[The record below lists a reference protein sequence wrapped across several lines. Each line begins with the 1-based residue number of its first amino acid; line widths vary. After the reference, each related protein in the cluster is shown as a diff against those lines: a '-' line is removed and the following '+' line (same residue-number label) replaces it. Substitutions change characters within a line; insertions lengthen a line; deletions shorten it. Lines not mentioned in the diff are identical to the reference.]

1 MTAFRQDDLDRLARR
16 VLAGEVVFFVGAGFS
31 LDSEKNSAKRLI
43 ARLLA
48 RFEALTSH
56 LRQAVLL
63 PNHLADAV
71 RETASELHEGLRTTF
86 GVKPQ
91 RGSGLLTTEINVGNL
106 AREYYHIND
115 WMCSAFSSLLEGI
128 RELEDHGALSL
139 AIWKRENEILKGF
152 DKEMPSNL
160 AMELSL
166 LFKLKDPQRRG
177 KALFLD
183 TMGFADLRVMAGAP
197 LAPTLGEVAAS
208 YRDRP
213 QDRLR
218 DRHHVLARLARE
230 GLSPILLTTNYDRL
244 LEGAYRLAGF
254 THWERTGQVPEE
266 GELGI
271 LPPSTYRFFSPITDA
286 TQFFG
291 FGDDHHTALVV
302 KIHGCATTYR
312 QRRNQPDARLW
323 ESYLP
328 SMVFTFREIQ
338 DWREDS
344 WSRDFLRTLLRTRTL
359 VFCGYSG
366 VDPVLHNTFRTV
378 YEEMATRRKRQ
389 VPEENEVLAETAPAF
404 FLGLADKKEFHGLE
418 ILRAASQAV
427 GSENPELTDH
437 PNYLQFYPEK
447 DDRFPRLDELMR
459 WMFHLTMRRR
469 QEQTLET
476 DLRRIYT
483 LILRQPPPTEEVEWV
498 REHFAQ
504 LVQREQELAKGWT
517 ESPVSRPQLERL
529 VGWTEHFHAG
539 LMREF
544 ALAEAMLRN
553 QRPGVD
559 FQEVQKWCWHY
570 PSLDHPDWTAW
581 ATVVEIG
588 LRRLLAVYRDK
599 PDDWTGAPL
608 QAHAC
613 SCLHPTVAFSVR
625 EHTPVCLT
633 IRLTSLGWNRP
644 VPDDLHGA
652 FQRRRIWELRPEAI
666 PWSREEHEQAPGMW
680 TPGANLL
687 WEWAFRP
694 DLTAVEDW
702 RFQRWIGYLG
712 ESHD

>member
-1 MTAFRQDDLDRLARR
+1 MSAFRQDDLDRLARR

-31 LDSEKNSAKRLI
+31 LDSEGNTAKRLI

-48 RFEALTSH
+48 RFEALAGH
-56 LRQAVLL
+56 LRQAALQ
-63 PNHLADAV
+63 PARTADAV
-71 RETASELHEGLRTTF
+71 RETACELHKGLRTTF

-91 RGSGLLTTEINVGNL
+91 RGSGRLTTESNVDNL

-128 RELEDHGALSL
+128 KGLEDHD
-139 AIWKRENEILKGF
+139 AISRAVWERENEILKDF
-152 DKEMPSNL
+152 DKGMSPNL
-160 AMELSL
+160 AMELSR
-166 LFKLKDPQRRG
+166 LFQLEDPQRRG

-183 TMGFADLRVMAGAP
+183 TMGFADPQVMAGAP
-197 LAPTLGEVAAS
+197 LAPTLAEVAGS
-208 YRDRP
+208 YR
-213 QDRLR
+213 DRLR

-230 GLSPILLTTNYDRL
+230 GLSPILLTTNYDLL

-254 THWERTGQVPEE
+254 THWERTGQAPEE

-291 FGDDHHTALVV
+291 FGDDHHAALLV

-312 QRRNQPDARLW
+312 QRRDRPDARLW

-378 YEEMATRRKRQ
+378 YEEMAARRRKQ
-389 VPEENEVLAETAPAF
+389 APVEGDGMSEEGAPAF
-404 FLGLADKKEFHGLE
+404 FLGLADRKAFHGLE

-427 GSENPELTDH
+427 GRENPELTDH
-437 PNYLQFYPEK
+437 PNYLQFYPERDEK
-447 DDRFPRLDELMR
+447 HRFPRLDELMR

-483 LILRQPPPTEEVEWV
+483 LILRQPPPTEEVE
-498 REHFAQ
+498 RIRAHFGQ
-504 LVQREQELAKGWT
+504 LVQGEQELAKGWT
-517 ESPVSRPQLERL
+517 ESPASRPQLERL

-559 FQEVQKWCWHY
+559 FQEVQRWRWHY

-588 LRRLLAVYRDK
+588 LRRLLAAHRGR
-599 PDDWTGAPL
+599 PDDWTGDPL
-608 QAHAC
+608 QVHAC

-625 EHTPVCLT
+625 ERTPACLT
-633 IRLTSLGWNRP
+633 IRLASLGWSRP
-644 VPDDLHGA
+644 ARDDLQGA
-652 FQRRRIWELRPEAI
+652 FLRRRTWELRPEAI
-666 PWSREEHEQAPGMW
+666 PWSQEEHEQAPGMW
-680 TPGANLL
+680 TPGAEVL

-694 DLTAVEDW
+694 HLTAVEDW
-702 RFQRWIGYLG
+702 RLQKWTRYLG